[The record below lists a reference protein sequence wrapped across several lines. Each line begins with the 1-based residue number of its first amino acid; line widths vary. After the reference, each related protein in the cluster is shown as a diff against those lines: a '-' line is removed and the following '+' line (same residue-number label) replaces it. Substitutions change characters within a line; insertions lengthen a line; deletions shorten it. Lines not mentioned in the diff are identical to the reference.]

1 MLLNLE
7 EKKYYCD
14 HFENNFGSFSTQLA
28 SNYIELYNFIQFFV
42 SSFTEFKPFVKS
54 IYLWQF

>member
-14 HFENNFGSFSTQLA
+14 HFENKFGSFSTQLA

-54 IYLWQF
+54 IYL